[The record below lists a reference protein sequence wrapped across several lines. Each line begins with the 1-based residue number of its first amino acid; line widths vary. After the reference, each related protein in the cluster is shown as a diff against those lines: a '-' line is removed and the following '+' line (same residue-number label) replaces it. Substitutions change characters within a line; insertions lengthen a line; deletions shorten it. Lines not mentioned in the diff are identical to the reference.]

1 MDEPLDSVAAALWFA
16 HDVVLVLWLVRDGQK
31 ETQPCGCAILVLIG
45 TINYSISIILVPNC

>member
-31 ETQPCGCAILVLIG
+31 ETQPCGCALLD
-45 TINYSISIILVPNC
+45 S